1 MMEWINNIWNWILE
15 NQSNITTFVSSSS
28 FVAICGLL
36 ASIIR
41 SNKNVKDNTLSIQTV
56 NKSVAASQVIKD
68 DVDNVNNSVLV
79 LNDNVLDCITQVKL
93 CTDAVNKITEVFDEY
108 CNELMAKTNA
118 MVEVQNIVYSTIKDD
133 AVRTAVNTVLLNA
146 KYSDNGSKLKLQ
158 EEVAALKE
166 EISSKNEELN
176 KALEAMVERV
186 SSEVPN
192 TPTRY

>member
-1 MMEWINNIWNWILE
+1 MEWINSIWNWILE

-176 KALEAMVERV
+176 KALAAMVERV